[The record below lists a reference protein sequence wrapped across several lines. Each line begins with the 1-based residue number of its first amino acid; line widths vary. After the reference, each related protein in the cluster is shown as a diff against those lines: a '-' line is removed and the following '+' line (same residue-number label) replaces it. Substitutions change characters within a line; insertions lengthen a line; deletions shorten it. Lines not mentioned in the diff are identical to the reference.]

1 MNTHIWTQYFIK
13 NRNRFTEPDMPLNSS
28 GLPDSVRLPLV
39 RSLAIF
45 QLGESG
51 GGTRLM
57 HYVRRVV
64 NSEQLAGYEHSV
76 GLFIEEEQYHSRLL
90 ARLVNYLGAEC
101 LTKQWTN
108 SIFRWLRNHFGVE
121 FNIQVLL
128 IAELIAEAYF
138 GSLYRKSCDKALRTC
153 CHKILSD
160 EMRHIAFHA
169 EFLRERLEGNPLWRA
184 DALART
190 VQIDSSR
197 HLRGRGVGSS
207 QVFPGHRLEACG
219 VRAHGA
225 QGGGAIPSSVG
236 EAPHSLDGSACHG
249 GNAGLTKTCRWSGIH
264 SNLFCAWDISTKFH
278 RHTTLMI

>member
-13 NRNRFTEPDMPLNSS
+13 NRNRFTEPVMPLNSS
-28 GLPDSVRLPLV
+28 GLPASVRLPLV

-57 HYVRRVV
+57 RYVRLVV
-64 NSEQLAGYEHSV
+64 NAEQLAGYEHSV
-76 GLFIEEEQYHSRLL
+76 SLFIEEEQYHSRLL
-90 ARLVNYLGAEC
+90 ANLVKYLGGEC

-138 GSLYRKSCDKALRTC
+138 GSLYRKSSDKNLRAC

-169 EFLRERLEGNPLWRA
+169 EFLRERLEGKPLWWRTLWRGQFRLIHLATCAVVAWDHRECFRA
-184 DALART
+184 IGVKPVEFARMALKAG
-190 VQIDSSR
+190 SR
-197 HLRGRGVGSS
+197 FLR
-207 QVFPGHRLEACG
+207 RLEK
-219 VRAHGA
+219 
-225 QGGGAIPSSVG
+225 
-236 EAPHSLDGSACHG
+236 PHTLWMA
-249 GNAGLTKTCRWSGIH
+249 RGIITVTQ
-264 SNLFCAWDISTKFH
+264 A
-278 RHTTLMI
+278 